1 MFTGGM
7 HLNTLGN
14 LLKEL
19 RSKESLRDA
28 SKRIGISHTYLD
40 TLEKGVD
47 KRSGSIVK
55 PTPETLKMLAEA
67 YNYDYEELMVRTGYI
82 EVWEIKSDY
91 IKKRKFNN
99 KKLQTWYE
107 EVLNL
112 NEKDLDKLRRIWEIA
127 NEE

>member
-1 MFTGGM
+1 M
-7 HLNTLGN
+7 NTLGD

-19 RSKESLRDA
+19 RGKESLRDA

-55 PTPETLKMLAEA
+55 PSPETLKMIAEA

-82 EVWEIKSDY
+82 EAEEIKSDY
-91 IKKRKFNN
+91 IKKRKLSNE
-99 KKLQTWYE
+99 KLQTWYE
-107 EVLNL
+107 ELLNL
-112 NEKDLDKLRRIWEIA
+112 NEKELDKLRRIWEIT
-127 NEE
+127 NEK

>member
-1 MFTGGM
+1 MFTGGI

-19 RSKESLRDA
+19 RGKESLRDA

-55 PTPETLKMLAEA
+55 PSPETLKMIAEA
-67 YNYDYEELMVRTGYI
+67 YNYGYEELMVKAGYI
-82 EVWEIKSDY
+82 ETEEIKSEH
-91 IKKRKFNN
+91 IKKRKFSNE
-99 KKLQTWYE
+99 KLQTWYDE
-107 EVLNL
+107 LLNL
-112 NEKDLDKLRRIWEIA
+112 NERDLDKLRRIWEIT
-127 NEE
+127 NEK

>member
-1 MFTGGM
+1 M
-7 HLNTLGN
+7 NTLGD

-19 RSKESLRDA
+19 RGNESLRDA

-55 PTPETLKMLAEA
+55 PSPETLKMIAEA
-67 YNYDYEELMVRTGYI
+67 YNYDYESLMVKTGYI
-82 EVWEIKSDY
+82 EVEEIRSEY

-99 KKLQTWYE
+99 EKLQIWYTE
-107 EVLNL
+107 LLNM
-112 NEKDLDKLRRIWEIA
+112 NEKDLDKLRRIWEIT
-127 NEE
+127 NE